1 MNTNYIIILGLIIGF
16 FVLKQLSR
24 TQPELSSEVAKSY
37 LKDDNYRFLD
47 VRTESEFLSGHIENS
62 IHIPLQELPTRLDEI
77 EQLKQKDIIV
87 YCRSGARSGKATN
100 LLIKNNFKVQ
110 NLSGGIL
117 DWEGKLVK

>member
-1 MNTNYIIILGLIIGF
+1 M
-16 FVLKQLSR
+16 KQLSR

-100 LLIKNNFKVQ
+100 ILIKNNFKVQ

>member
-16 FVLKQLSR
+16 LVLKQLSR

-62 IHIPLQELPTRLDEI
+62 IHIPLQELPSRLDEI

-100 LLIKNNFKVQ
+100 ILIKNNFKVQ

>member
-77 EQLKQKDIIV
+77 KQLKQKDIIV

-100 LLIKNNFKVQ
+100 ILIKNNFKVQ

>member
-1 MNTNYIIILGLIIGF
+1 VNTNYIIILGLIIGF

-37 LKDDNYRFLD
+37 LKDDNYRFID

-100 LLIKNNFKVQ
+100 ILIKNNFKVQ

>member
-1 MNTNYIIILGLIIGF
+1 VNTNYIIILGLIIGF

-62 IHIPLQELPTRLDEI
+62 IHIPLQELPSRLDEI

-100 LLIKNNFKVQ
+100 ILIKNNFKVQ

>member
-100 LLIKNNFKVQ
+100 ILIKNNFKVQ

>member
-16 FVLKQLSR
+16 LVLKQLSR

-62 IHIPLQELPTRLDEI
+62 IHIPLQELPSRLDEI

>member
-87 YCRSGARSGKATN
+87 YCRSGARSGKAIN
-100 LLIKNNFKVQ
+100 ILIKNNFKVQ

>member
-87 YCRSGARSGKATN
+87 YCRSGARSGRATN

>member
-1 MNTNYIIILGLIIGF
+1 VNTNYIIILGLIIGF

-62 IHIPLQELPTRLDEI
+62 IHIPLQELPSRLDEI

>member
-16 FVLKQLSR
+16 LVLKQLSR

-62 IHIPLQELPTRLDEI
+62 IHIPLQELPSRLDEI

-87 YCRSGARSGKATN
+87 YCRSGARSGKAIN
-100 LLIKNNFKVQ
+100 ILIKNNFKVQ

>member
-16 FVLKQLSR
+16 LVLKQLSR

-87 YCRSGARSGKATN
+87 YCRSGARSGKAIN
-100 LLIKNNFKVQ
+100 ILIKNNFKVQ

>member
-1 MNTNYIIILGLIIGF
+1 VNTNYIIILGLIIGF

-100 LLIKNNFKVQ
+100 ILIKNNFKVQ

>member
-62 IHIPLQELPTRLDEI
+62 IHIPLQELQTRLDEI

>member
-62 IHIPLQELPTRLDEI
+62 IHIPLQELLSRLDEI

-87 YCRSGARSGKATN
+87 YCRSGARSGKAIN
-100 LLIKNNFKVQ
+100 ILIKNNFKDYKDIYE
-110 NLSGGIL
+110 NSLSN
-117 DWEGKLVK
+117 KMN

>member
-1 MNTNYIIILGLIIGF
+1 VNTNYIIILGLIIGF
-16 FVLKQLSR
+16 LVLKQLSR

-62 IHIPLQELPTRLDEI
+62 IHIPLQELPSRLDEI

>member
-62 IHIPLQELPTRLDEI
+62 IHIPLQELPSRLDEI

>member
-47 VRTESEFLSGHIENS
+47 VRTKSEFLSGHIENS

-100 LLIKNNFKVQ
+100 ILIKNNFKVQ

>member
-1 MNTNYIIILGLIIGF
+1 VNTNYIIILGLIIGF
-16 FVLKQLSR
+16 LVLKQLSR

-62 IHIPLQELPTRLDEI
+62 IHIPLQELPSRLDEI

-87 YCRSGARSGKATN
+87 YCRSGARSGKAIN
-100 LLIKNNFKVQ
+100 ILIKNNFKVQ

>member
-16 FVLKQLSR
+16 FVLKQLSK

-100 LLIKNNFKVQ
+100 ILIKNNFKVQ

>member
-16 FVLKQLSR
+16 LVLKQLSR
-24 TQPELSSEVAKSY
+24 TQPELSSVVAKSY

-62 IHIPLQELPTRLDEI
+62 IHIPLQELPSRLDEI

-100 LLIKNNFKVQ
+100 ILIKNNFKVQ

>member
-16 FVLKQLSR
+16 LVLKQLSR

-62 IHIPLQELPTRLDEI
+62 IHIPLQELPSRLDEI

-100 LLIKNNFKVQ
+100 ILIKNNFKVQ
-110 NLSGGIL
+110 NLSSGIL

>member
-24 TQPELSSEVAKSY
+24 TQPELSSEIAKSY

-62 IHIPLQELPTRLDEI
+62 IHIPLQELPSRLDEI

-87 YCRSGARSGKATN
+87 YCRSGARSGKAIN
-100 LLIKNNFKVQ
+100 ILIKNNFKVQ

>member
-62 IHIPLQELPTRLDEI
+62 IHIPLQELPSRLDEI

-100 LLIKNNFKVQ
+100 ILIKNNFKVQ

>member
-16 FVLKQLSR
+16 LVLKQLSR
-24 TQPELSSEVAKSY
+24 TQPELSSVVAKRY

-62 IHIPLQELPTRLDEI
+62 IHIPLQELPSRLDEI

-100 LLIKNNFKVQ
+100 ILIKNNFKVQ